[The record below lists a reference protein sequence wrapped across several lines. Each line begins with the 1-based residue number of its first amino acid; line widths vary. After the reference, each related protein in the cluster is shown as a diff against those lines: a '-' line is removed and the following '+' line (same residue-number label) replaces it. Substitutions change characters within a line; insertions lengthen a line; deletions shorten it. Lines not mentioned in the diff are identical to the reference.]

1 MRRSSRTGPAARA
14 GSAGTC
20 AKLSPVIEVRRLR
33 VLRALADHGTVTA
46 AAEVLH
52 LTPSAVSQQLAALES
67 EVGQEL
73 LERRGRRVAI
83 TSAGRL
89 LLSHADTILTDVE
102 RAEEAMRLY
111 AEGATGEVRVAAF
124 ATAISLLVA
133 PSLAQLRETTPGLRL
148 VVRDTEG
155 HQGITQLL
163 DGEVELAVAV
173 EHRGSPDARRL
184 TRIPLYAEPF
194 VALLP
199 ADHPAA
205 AEDTVDLATL
215 AGDDWI
221 MTSIGNPIRDVV
233 LLACEQAG
241 FAPRIAH
248 HSDDFSA
255 VAALVGAG
263 AGVSLVPQLALP
275 HPGTAVLRPLTP
287 PTPTRR
293 VYAATRTGRADH
305 PLIKATIAALSAT
318 AAGLPLSNPM

>member
-1 MRRSSRTGPAARA
+1 
-14 GSAGTC
+14 
-20 AKLSPVIEVRRLR
+20 VIEVRRLR

-89 LLSHADTILTDVE
+89 LLTHADTILADVE
-102 RAEEAMRLY
+102 RAEDAMRLY

-124 ATAISLLVA
+124 ATAITLLVA
-133 PSLAQLRETTPGLRL
+133 PSLAQLRTTTPGLRL
-148 VVRDTEG
+148 VVRDAEG

-173 EHRGSPDARRL
+173 EHRGSPRSDDQRL

-199 ADHPAA
+199 ATHPAA
-205 AEDTVDLATL
+205 TAPAVDLATL
-215 AGDDWI
+215 AGDNWI

-248 HSDDFSA
+248 NSDDFSA
-255 VAALVGAG
+255 VAALVAAG

-293 VYAATRTGRADH
+293 VYAATRTGRANH
-305 PLIKATIAALSAT
+305 PLIKATINTLSET
-318 AAGLPLSNPM
+318 AAGLPLSS

>member
-1 MRRSSRTGPAARA
+1 M
-14 GSAGTC
+14 
-20 AKLSPVIEVRRLR
+20 IEVRRLR

-89 LLSHADTILTDVE
+89 LLDHTDAILTEVE
-102 RAEEAMRLY
+102 RAEEAMRLH
-111 AEGATGEVRVAAF
+111 AEGATGEIRVAAF

-133 PSLAQLRETTPGLRL
+133 PSLAALRTTTPGLHL
-148 VVRDTEG
+148 AVRDAEG
-155 HQGITQLL
+155 HQAITQLL
-163 DGEVELAVAV
+163 DGEVELAIAV
-173 EHRGSPDARRL
+173 EHRGSPSPDDQRL

-194 VALLP
+194 AAILP

-205 AEDTVDLATL
+205 TAAQIDLTTLAT
-215 AGDDWI
+215 DDWI
-221 MTSIGNPIRDVV
+221 MTSTGNPIRDVV

-248 HSDDFSA
+248 HSDDYTA
-255 VAALVGAG
+255 VAALVAAG

-275 HPGTAVLRPLTP
+275 NPGTAVLRPLTP

-293 VYAATRTGRADH
+293 VYAAIRTGQTNN
-305 PLIKATIAALSAT
+305 PLLKATTETLRKTAAAL
-318 AAGLPLSNPM
+318 PLTP